1 MQAPLFVRPLTE
13 QEQAEL
19 EAGRRSSQGFTVRR
33 SQMLL
38 ASAQSKSTPTI
49 ARLIGCSDQ
58 TVRNAIHDFH
68 ERGLAALQP
77 KSSRPH
83 TTYEVFDEEGRER
96 LRALLHQSPRTFGK
110 NTSIWTLELAAE
122 VSFAVGIASQP
133 ISGETIRNALRL
145 LGVRWKRAKHWITS
159 PDPAYLRKKNR
170 RDSLIRLVL
179 AHPSWAL
186 GFQDEVWW
194 SRLAQPDQHCWV
206 EENERTRLQELQ
218 RPKEDTDPKALAC
231 YGVLLRRSQEPTD
244 QMLLRFVDGRPVSAV
259 TTDFLTACCNELEA
273 QSISVLVL
281 IWDNA
286 SWHKS
291 QIVRDWIRTHNRTVK
306 REASGVRLLPF
317 LLPTKSPWLNP
328 IEPKWV
334 HGKRN
339 VSESDRLL
347 SADELETRVCAYYGV
362 SPEPHLVQPKK
373 VA

>member
-13 QEQAEL
+13 KEQAEL

-38 ASAQSKSTPTI
+38 ASAQGKSTTII

-58 TVRNAIHDFH
+58 TVRNAISDFH
-68 ERGLAALQP
+68 ERGLTALQP

-83 TTYEVFDEEGRER
+83 TTYEVFDEEGREQ

-110 NTSIWTLELAAE
+110 DTSTWTLDLAAS
-122 VSFAVGIASQP
+122 VSFSVGIASRP
-133 ISGETIRNALRL
+133 ISGETIRNALKL

-159 PDPAYLRKKNR
+159 PDPDYVRKKNR
-170 RDSLIRLVL
+170 RDSLIRLGL

-186 GFQDEVWW
+186 GFLDEVWW
-194 SRLAQPDQHCWV
+194 SRLAQPDQHRWV
-206 EENERTRLQELQ
+206 DKDEVTRLQELE
-218 RPKEDTDPKALAC
+218 RSKEDTDPKALAC
-231 YGVLLRRSQEPTD
+231 YGVLLRRRNAHAD
-244 QMLLRFVDGRPVSAV
+244 QMFLRFVDGRPVSMV
-259 TTDFLTACCNELEA
+259 TIDFLTACCEELAA
-273 QSISVLVL
+273 QAVPALVL

-291 QIVRDWIRTHNRTVK
+291 QMIRAWMRNHNQTVK
-306 REASGVRLLPF
+306 QTGKGVRILPCLLPS
-317 LLPTKSPWLNP
+317 KSPWLNP
-328 IEPKWV
+328 IEAKWV

-339 VSESDRLL
+339 ISEADRIL
-347 SADELETRVCAYYGV
+347 SADELEARVCAYYG
-362 SPEPHLVQPKK
+362 SSRTPHLVMPKK